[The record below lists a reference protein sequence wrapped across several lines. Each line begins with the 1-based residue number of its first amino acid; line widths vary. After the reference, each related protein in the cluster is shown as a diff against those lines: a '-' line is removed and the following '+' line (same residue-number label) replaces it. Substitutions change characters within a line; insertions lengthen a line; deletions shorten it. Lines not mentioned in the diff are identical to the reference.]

1 MFIAP
6 KIEGKTFKIS
16 QIAKNAKISCTLSV
30 VYGKM
35 QQLSGILAKNETLL
49 KLLTVKVKL

>member
-16 QIAKNAKISCTLSV
+16 QIAKIAKISCTLSG